1 MPEGVQSPQEGLQGE
16 AAAQENLLQ
25 SMMTPEGDEAA
36 RAEDGRRRR
45 ANALLLGAIASS
57 DASVFDQAARAG
69 ADVNF
74 DNGQPLRLAA
84 QNNNQL
90 MLRLLVTRGADIA
103 HAKAAL
109 KDEQSGI
116 QRKQKYRDPYYET
129 GVYYTYKNKD
139 EERRW
144 KQANASLKVL
154 EEYEKVYL
162 EKIAPLEA
170 VRLQQQTLDE
180 MRALREEITTALH
193 GRKLPKPRLSAPDGK
208 GRMP

>member
-1 MPEGVQSPQEGLQGE
+1 MSKGAESPQEAQPGID
-16 AAAQENLLQ
+16 AAQEHLLQ

-36 RAEDGRRRR
+36 QAESGRKRR
-45 ANALLLGAIASS
+45 ANALLLGAIESS
-57 DASVFDQAARAG
+57 DANVFDQAARAG

-109 KDEQSGI
+109 RVEQAGI
-116 QRKQKYRDPYYET
+116 SRKQKYRDPYYQT
-129 GVYYTYKNKD
+129 GAYYTYKNKD

-162 EKIAPLEA
+162 EKIAPLES
-170 VRLQQQTLDE
+170 VRLQQQILDE
-180 MRALREEITTALH
+180 MRGLRDEITTALH
-193 GRKLPKPRLSAPDGK
+193 GKPLPKPKLTSPK
-208 GRMP
+208 GRTP